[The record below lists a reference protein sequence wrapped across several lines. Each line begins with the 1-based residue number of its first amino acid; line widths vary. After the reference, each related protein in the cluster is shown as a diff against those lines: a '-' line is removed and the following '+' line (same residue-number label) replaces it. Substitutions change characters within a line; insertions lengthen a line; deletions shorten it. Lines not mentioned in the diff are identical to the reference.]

1 MTGWPSQRKSG
12 QRRNERR
19 GMYAKRRIKAI
30 SRNVFRLSELGKV
43 QASPISLFLHRRL
56 SNRGSGSWLAVGLR
70 SAVRGFAACGLR
82 QKPAL
87 VGREARDRAL

>member
-56 SNRGSGSWLAVGLR
+56 ANRVDGNGLR
-70 SAVRGFAACGLR
+70 SAVCARGLR
-82 QKPAL
+82 LATE
-87 VGREARDRAL
+87 RRAIARSDAATWVRTAP